1 MPAKDIYQ
9 DTVKNAL
16 IKDGW
21 VIWGEN
27 FHIQVDEE
35 SLAMFIDLVAD
46 ELIGAEKN
54 GRTIAVEVKSFQ
66 GESKLYQF
74 HAALGQFLNIR
85 SALREIRPE
94 WIVYLAVNS
103 DVYRNFFRLK
113 FIQDRIKEHDIKLL
127 IFDVDNEEIV
137 SWRD

>member
-1 MPAKDIYQ
+1 M
-9 DTVKNAL
+9 
-16 IKDGW
+16 
-21 VIWGEN
+21 
-27 FHIQVDEE
+27 
-35 SLAMFIDLVAD
+35 
-46 ELIGAEKN
+46 
-54 GRTIAVEVKSFQ
+54 
-66 GESKLYQF
+66 
-74 HAALGQFLNIR
+74 
-85 SALREIRPE
+85 RPE